1 MLKTKQV
8 KKRVRKIVEQDEV
21 QYVEGA
27 IFDNEPEIFKITVAR
42 TEDNKT
48 PIPKDTPIATSR
60 NSNLTLTTTIT
71 PSPQFSYQECYISDE
86 VSDTKS
92 VISHTRSQSGAPMMQ
107 PI

>member
-1 MLKTKQV
+1 MK
-8 KKRVRKIVEQDEV
+8 KIVKEDDI

-42 TEDNKT
+42 TEDNIT
-48 PIPKDTPIATSR
+48 PIPKDTSRVSSR

-71 PSPQFSYQECYISDE
+71 PSPKFTYQECYISDE

-92 VISHTRSQSGAPMMQ
+92 VISHTRS
-107 PI
+107 